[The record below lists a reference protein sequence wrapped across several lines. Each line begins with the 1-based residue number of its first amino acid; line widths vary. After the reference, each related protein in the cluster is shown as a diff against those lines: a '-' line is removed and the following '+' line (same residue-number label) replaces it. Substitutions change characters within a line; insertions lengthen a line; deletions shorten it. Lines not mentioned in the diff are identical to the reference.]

1 MDSLHPVSVGQVLN
15 DRYEIIKELGD
26 GKYSI
31 VWLAKDQIHGSY
43 SAIKVLRE
51 DCDSGKSG
59 TFELDILKCLSEG
72 NPNHNGY
79 QHISRLL
86 DHFIHGRNL
95 CLVLEPMAENLK
107 DFCLFFEDAKIPPSI
122 LKPITKQL
130 LYALEYAH
138 SLGIIHTDIKQD
150 NIMIKIRDKSIIEK
164 HVLVPENS
172 LGELNFH
179 DRSDFA
185 QVQVILG
192 DWGTASW
199 ESLHLTEFIQPRLLR
214 APEVLL
220 QAPWS
225 REVDIWNLGAL
236 LPELL
241 DAVQM
246 FSGRAS
252 VTGGHYLI
260 KHHIE
265 EMDALFGPFPS
276 HLLKE
281 GNQAIVWNLFN
292 TNLQIRDPTKRPLAE
307 LGNWIKCLNGEEK
320 ERFLFLLRSM
330 MMIDPKKRKPA
341 HLLQNELWLTSQ

>member
-1 MDSLHPVSVGQVLN
+1 MDSLRPVSVGQVLN
-15 DRYEIIKELGD
+15 DRYEIIKKIGD

-31 VWLAKDQIHGSY
+31 VWLARDQIHKSY

-51 DCDSGKSG
+51 DCDGGMSG

-72 NPNHNGY
+72 NPNHRGY
-79 QHISRLL
+79 QHIPRLL
-86 DHFIHGRNL
+86 DHFIHSRNL

-107 DFCLFFEDAKIPPSI
+107 DFCLFFEDARIPPFI
-122 LKPITKQL
+122 LKQITKQL
-130 LYALEYAH
+130 LYVIEYAH
-138 SLGIIHTDIKQD
+138 ALGIIHTVK
-150 NIMIKIRDKSIIEK
+150 
-164 HVLVPENS
+164 
-172 LGELNFH
+172 
-179 DRSDFA
+179 
-185 QVQVILG
+185 VILG

-199 ESLHLTEFIQPRLLR
+199 ESRHLTEFIQPRLLR

-225 REVDIWNLGAL
+225 KEVDIWNLGAL

-276 HLLKE
+276 HLLEE
-281 GNQAIVWNLFN
+281 GNQAIVRNSFN
-292 TNLQIRDPTKRPLAE
+292 ANLQIRDPTERPLAE
-307 LGNWIKCLNGEEK
+307 LGKWIKCLNGEEK
-320 ERFLFLLRSM
+320 ERFLLLLRSM
-330 MMIDPKKRKPA
+330 MMIDPKKRTPA